1 VKEKK
6 EHILACLSSAPTN
19 GRIIRT
25 AARMADAFQGQFTAL
40 FVETPGF
47 VLESEDNKQRL
58 QENRQ
63 LAQELGAD
71 IATVNGD
78 DVAFQ
83 IAEYARLSGVSK
95 IVLGQSAA
103 GRKKWFGKTPLTE
116 QLISHVSGIDIHI
129 IPDKNAEARYFP
141 EKRKKN
147 ALKAELKNCAM
158 TGGIL
163 AGATVLSNLFYHL
176 GFTDANIIMVYILGV
191 LLTSVATSHLVYSL
205 VSSVAS
211 VFIFNYFF
219 TNPRFTLMAYATGYP
234 VTFLVMFLTAFITG
248 TFAIRYKAQA
258 KLSARNAY
266 RTKIL
271 FETDQLLSKA
281 KNKEEIMET
290 MADQIVKLLG
300 RNMLVFDIE
309 NEGLKAPRHIGT
321 EGLTKPLENLEKEM
335 ETAGWVL
342 SHNHSAGATTDTLSD
357 SRYLYFSL
365 RVNERIYGVVGIEA
379 WRNPLEVAEHSILLS
394 ILGECALAL
403 ENEKNA
409 REKEEAAI
417 RAKNEQLRANLLRS
431 ISHDFRTPLTSI
443 SGHASNLL
451 TNGENFEVE
460 TKQRLYKDIYDE
472 SMWLITLVEN
482 LLASTR
488 IEDGKMQ
495 LHKSTELVSDI
506 VEEAL
511 RHVHNYGE
519 KHSIEI
525 LEKAEL
531 MLAEVD
537 IRLIVQVLIN
547 LIDNGIKYTPEGSG
561 ISVILDRVAEQ
572 QEEGCRQMAEI
583 CVADNGPGIT
593 EEEKRN
599 IFEKFYCG
607 SNKVADS
614 RRSLGLGLYLCKAIV
629 EAHGGSICVEDNQ
642 PQGTLFRFTLPLK
655 EMMIY
660 E

>member
-1 VKEKK
+1 
-6 EHILACLSSAPTN
+6 
-19 GRIIRT
+19 
-25 AARMADAFQGQFTAL
+25 
-40 FVETPGF
+40 
-47 VLESEDNKQRL
+47 
-58 QENRQ
+58 
-63 LAQELGAD
+63 
-71 IATVNGD
+71 
-78 DVAFQ
+78 
-83 IAEYARLSGVSK
+83 
-95 IVLGQSAA
+95 
-103 GRKKWFGKTPLTE
+103 
-116 QLISHVSGIDIHI
+116 
-129 IPDKNAEARYFP
+129 
-141 EKRKKN
+141 
-147 ALKAELKNCAM
+147 
-158 TGGIL
+158 
-163 AGATVLSNLFYHL
+163 
-176 GFTDANIIMVYILGV
+176 
-191 LLTSVATSHLVYSL
+191 
-205 VSSVAS
+205 
-211 VFIFNYFF
+211 
-219 TNPRFTLMAYATGYP
+219 
-234 VTFLVMFLTAFITG
+234 
-248 TFAIRYKAQA
+248 
-258 KLSARNAY
+258 
-266 RTKIL
+266 
-271 FETDQLLSKA
+271 LSKA
-281 KNKEEIMET
+281 KNKEEIMDT

-547 LIDNGIKYTPEGSG
+547 LIDNGIKYTPEGSR
-561 ISVILDRVAEQ
+561 IRVILDRVAEQ

>member
-1 VKEKK
+1 MNEKK

-47 VLESEDNKQRL
+47 VLESEENKLRL

-83 IAEYARLSGVSK
+83 IAEYARLSGVTK
-95 IVLGQSAA
+95 IVLGQSAVE
-103 GRKKWFGKTPLTE
+103 KKKIFGKQPLTE
-116 QLISHVSGIDIHI
+116 QLISHVAGIDIHI
-129 IPDKNAEARYFP
+129 IPDRNVEARYFP
-141 EKRKKN
+141 EQRKKN
-147 ALKAELKNCAM
+147 SFMAEVKNCAM

-163 AGATVLSNLFYHL
+163 AGATVLSNLFYRL

-234 VTFLVMFLTAFITG
+234 VTFIVMFLTAFITG

-258 KLSARNAY
+258 RMSARNAY

-281 KNKEEIMET
+281 KNKEEIMAT

-300 RNMLVFDIE
+300 RNIVVFDIE
-309 NEGLKAPRHIGT
+309 NGELKEPKVIGSDGLHKAV
-321 EGLTKPLENLEKEM
+321 KNLDIEL
-335 ETAGWVL
+335 ETARWVL
-342 SHNHSAGATTDTLSD
+342 KNNHSAGATTDTFSD
-357 SRYLYFSL
+357 ARYFYLSL
-365 RVNERIYGVVGIEA
+365 RVNDRIYGVVGIEA

-409 REKEEAAI
+409 REKEAAAI

-451 TNGENFEVE
+451 TNGYHFEEE
-460 TKQRLYKDIYDE
+460 TKKRLYRDIYDE

-495 LHKSTELVSDI
+495 LHKSPELVSDI
-506 VEEAL
+506 IEEAL
-511 RHVHNYGE
+511 RHVHSYGSD
-519 KHSIEI
+519 HEI
-525 LEKAEL
+525 QVLEKTEL
-531 MLAEVD
+531 LLADVD

-547 LIDNGIKYTPEGSG
+547 IIDNGIKYTPVGSC
-561 ISVILDRVAEQ
+561 IKVILDRIDFES
-572 QEEGCRQMAEI
+572 ETGRISMAEI
-583 CVADNGPGIT
+583 RVVDNGPGISD
-593 EEEKRN
+593 EEKN
-599 IFEKFYCG
+599 SIFEKFYCG
-607 SNKVADS
+607 TTKIADS

-629 EAHGGSICVEDNQ
+629 EAHGGNIYVEDNK
-642 PQGTLFRFTLPLK
+642 PKGTVFRFTLPLK
-655 EMMIY
+655 EMKIH